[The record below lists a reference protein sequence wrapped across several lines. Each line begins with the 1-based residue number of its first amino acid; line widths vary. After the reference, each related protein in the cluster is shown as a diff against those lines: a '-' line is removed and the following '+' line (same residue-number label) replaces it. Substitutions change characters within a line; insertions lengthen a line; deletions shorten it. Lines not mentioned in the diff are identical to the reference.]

1 MLSEL
6 ILKTKS
12 QVAKYKYQY
21 EKTGSLEDRRKLI
34 FWSKELERLIAQKE
48 LSSMNRPNN
57 S

>member
-12 QVAKYKYQY
+12 QIAKYKYQY
-21 EKTGSLEDRRKLI
+21 EKTGSIEDRRKLI
-34 FWSKELERLIAQKE
+34 FYSKELERLTAQKN